1 MSLEKCRLP
10 GFLTFLF
17 GKAPSF
23 LLICLIQTFALYFHH
38 YILFA
43 ASVSVSFLCFS
54 PFSLSPINF
63 YFLYLAN
70 TDTETPP
77 SPSSGGR
84 RSGPA
89 KPSLRAHNHVS
100 ASSDWIH
107 ASERQIYAERANWTP
122 WPRFL
127 CNLDNLICSIWWRYP
142 QQKLNILRRVRL
154 SRTLASDRHRHR
166 GGFIQVELC
175 TTSLVAYT
183 CEIRIPP
190 LPFSKSHG
198 TWSVHA
204 AHSGDG
210 GVRVDTCQGLI
221 CHLCAQM

>member
-142 QQKLNILRRVRL
+142 QQKLNILRRVSAEL
-154 SRTLASDRHRHR
+154 DASERPSQAQRW
-166 GGFIQVELC
+166 I
-175 TTSLVAYT
+175 
-183 CEIRIPP
+183 
-190 LPFSKSHG
+190 
-198 TWSVHA
+198 
-204 AHSGDG
+204 HSGRTVHDITG
-210 GVRVDTCQGLI
+210 GLYVWNT
-221 CHLCAQM
+221 HPATAF